1 MLKCRMNFLSNPIF
15 EPFFKPKEYAKG
27 FALSFVI
34 LAIAYAISLFAPLGA
49 VAICIVLGI
58 ILTNIYTI
66 KDEYKK
72 GLKYASTT
80 ILGFSIALMGINLN
94 FGVISQLGFSLIFI
108 IIFTM
113 AVAIISTI
121 LLAKLFKIDSHLALL
136 LGVGNGVCGSAAISA
151 VSPIIKAK
159 EQDVATSIAVVNFL
173 GVIALFA
180 FPVLLSAHI
189 SSALFGVT
197 FSDLDISVVIGNT
210 IQAVGQASGAGF
222 SVNNEVGVLATTIK
236 MGRVLML
243 TPLVLLILFVVAYA
257 NAKNKQANISNNASS
272 NVKVPTFIIFFILFS
287 LVSSFD
293 ILPQQAVDA
302 ISNLSHFALVFAMSA
317 LALGI
322 HFNSIKDSALKA
334 LLLASIVFCI
344 QITITLIWIFA

>member
-1 MLKCRMNFLSNPIF
+1 MNFLSSALF
-15 EPFFKPKEYAKG
+15 EPFFKPKDYAKG
-27 FALSFVI
+27 FLLTFLILSISYALSYI
-34 LAIAYAISLFAPLGA
+34 IPLGA
-49 VAICIVLGI
+49 VAICIILGI
-58 ILTNIYTI
+58 CLTNICTI

-121 LLAKLFKIDSHLALL
+121 LLAKLFKIDSHLSVL

-151 VSPIIKAK
+151 ISPIIKAK

-180 FPVLLSAHI
+180 FPVLLSNHI
-189 SSALFGVT
+189 SELLFGVT
-197 FSDLDISVVIGNT
+197 FSDLNAAVVIGNT

-222 SVNNEVGVLATTIK
+222 SVNDEVGVLATTVK

-243 TPLVLLILFVVAYA
+243 TPLVLLIVFIVAYA
-257 NAKNKQANISNNASS
+257 NAKNKQVNSANNTSNNVS
-272 NVKVPTFIIFFILFS
+272 VPTFIIFFIIFS
-287 LVSSFD
+287 AISSFEV
-293 ILPQQAVDA
+293 LPKQAVDT
-302 ISNLSHFALVFAMSA
+302 ISNISHFALVFAMSA

-322 HFNSIKDSALKA
+322 HFNSIKDNALKA
-334 LLLASIVFCI
+334 LALASVVFCI
-344 QITITLIWIFA
+344 QISITLVWIFA